1 MADTHIDENFDYIY
15 KSFRIAL
22 YRHIFNIL
30 GKRDS
35 SLSAADYFS
44 VETIFLLGSPTI
56 SEFANM
62 LCISQPNATYRI
74 KSLIDKG
81 YIEKRKAEKGN
92 IYRLYVTEKFQQFY
106 HEDMGYGAFILKRL
120 SARLG
125 EEELKDADELIK
137 KVVEEIKNDQGEL

>member
-1 MADTHIDENFDYIY
+1 MTEIKIEENFDYIY

-30 GKRDS
+30 EKRDT
-35 SLSAADYFS
+35 SLSAADFFS
-44 VETIFLLGSPTI
+44 VETIYLLGNPTI

-81 YIEKRKAEKGN
+81 YIEKQKAEKGN
-92 IYRLYVTEKFQQFY
+92 AFRLCVTEKFHRFY
-106 HEDMGYGAFILKRL
+106 HEDMGYGSFILKRL
-120 SARLG
+120 SARLN
-125 EEELKDADELIK
+125 EQELKETDELIA
-137 KVVEEIKNDQGEL
+137 KVVAEIKNDKGEL